1 MRIRSA
7 QNLVCSRHRFLGF
20 GLLMGKNF
28 IQRND
33 TGTVHRRLFSWLMLR
48 WISRRSLAVGPPV
61 WGQVA
66 RLLGCVD
73 SHVKSLRLSPA
84 AQPARGRKVKWLLL
98 PDVQEYLSFI
108 CFFPQVWPTAGAT
121 CVWCRYYHSP
131 CAPCAVCPS
140 SSLPPSSRVSVV
152 SHSESKAHLE
162 IASETLC
169 TCTGQ

>member
-98 PDVQEYLSFI
+98 PDVQEYLYFI
-108 CFFPQVWPTAGAT
+108 CFFSPGLAESRSYLCADIVTAPVLPAQS
-121 CVWCRYYHSP
+121 VP
-131 CAPCAVCPS
+131 LPA
-140 SSLPPSSRVSVV
+140 SLHHHGFQL
-152 SHSESKAHLE
+152 SHTVKAKH
-162 IASETLC
+162 TWR
-169 TCTGQ
+169 